1 MEYDDKLHFQLIGRR
16 VHDFRMDRGLTQEG
30 LAEAAELSVP
40 YVSHIERR
48 KRKPAF
54 QPLSGLPL
62 HWGSR
67 WIPYCWCG
75 SLMCEFQSNGVP
87 VPEERCAHSNANGV
101 AVPF

>member
-54 QPLSGLPL
+54 QPLSGLDEFFA
-62 HWGSR
+62 SV
-67 WIPYCWCG
+67 
-75 SLMCEFQSNGVP
+75 SLKRLAGRQAA
-87 VPEERCAHSNANGV
+87 R
-101 AVPF
+101 

>member
-1 MEYDDKLHFQLIGRR
+1 MPDHTQPRKTNDSIIARL
-16 VHDFRMDRGLTQEG
+16 RMDRGLTQEG

-75 SLMCEFQSNGVP
+75 SLMRRLRSILM
-87 VPEERCAHSNANGV
+87 
-101 AVPF
+101 

>member
-54 QPLSGLPL
+54 QPLSCLPL

-67 WIPYCWCG
+67 WILRQRILQGDMFHPSVFRFG
-75 SLMCEFQSNGVP
+75 SICRKKSKGI
-87 VPEERCAHSNANGV
+87 
-101 AVPF
+101 

>member
-16 VHDFRMDRGLTQEG
+16 VHDFRMDRGLTQEK

-40 YVSHIERR
+40 YVSHIERG

-54 QPLSGLPL
+54 QPLSGLSL

-75 SLMCEFQSNGVP
+75 SLMRRLRSILM
-87 VPEERCAHSNANGV
+87 
-101 AVPF
+101 